1 MYYVLTVF
9 RASISRKIHNIFT
22 SNFVTV
28 IFTNFHT
35 VAPRVASF
43 LHFLH
48 DAKNVKAKNLSQKM
62 GAKNAIKENYRCF
75 HEFRLNLA

>member
-1 MYYVLTVF
+1 MWKLHNFSVIHIL
-9 RASISRKIHNIFT
+9 REIKIGESRISKSAILHIE
-22 SNFVTV
+22 S
-28 IFTNFHT
+28 
-35 VAPRVASF
+35 RVASF

-62 GAKNAIKENYRCF
+62 GAKNAIKENYHFF